1 MQKTVFLTLVV
12 LLGGAVGLLASIQD
26 DWATRVVMSMVGVLV
41 GAAVGGALAHRSGTK
56 RGPELEDTNPG
67 MGTSTADIA
76 ANYWR
81 DRGNPP
87 LMKPPSP
94 PPDQHIHDPDRLA

>member
-1 MQKTVFLTLVV
+1 MNEDPPSLAALPRAAAVTGVAFA
-12 LLGGAVGLLASIQD
+12 LLIGA
-26 DWATRVVMSMVGVLV
+26 LV
-41 GAAVGGALAHRSGTK
+41 GAAVGGALTHRSGIK
-56 RGPELEDTNPG
+56 RRPELEDSIPG

-81 DRGNPP
+81 DRGHPP

>member
-1 MQKTVFLTLVV
+1 LN
-12 LLGGAVGLLASIQD
+12 
-26 DWATRVVMSMVGVLV
+26 R
-41 GAAVGGALAHRSGTK
+41 
-56 RGPELEDTNPG
+56 LEWLSLP
-67 MGTSTADIA
+67 STADIA

-81 DRGNPP
+81 DRGHPP

>member
-1 MQKTVFLTLVV
+1 MK
-12 LLGGAVGLLASIQD
+12 D
-26 DWATRVVMSMVGVLV
+26 DWATRVVLSLIGALV
-41 GAAVGGALAHRSGTK
+41 GAAVGGAMTHRSGIK
-56 RGPELEDTNPG
+56 RRPELEGSIPG

-81 DRGNPP
+81 DRGHPP